1 MASISLCM
9 IVRDEEAV
17 LGRCLESVAP
27 AVDEI
32 IVVDT
37 GSVDGTKAVAA
48 AYTDRIFDFAWVDD
62 FAAARNASFAKA
74 TGDYIL
80 WLDADDVLLPED
92 LDALLCL
99 KNRLDQSPA
108 DVVMMRYNTGFD
120 SRGNPTF
127 FFDRERLVRRAA
139 RPVWYGRVHEYIQ
152 CPGTRI
158 TVNIA
163 VTHRSIKTAYTTR
176 NLRIYEKMAAAGELF
191 TPRDRFYYGR
201 ELYYHRQY
209 DRAVQELQAFLAPGD
224 GWLPD
229 QLEACKSKGIGRV
242 RLLHCAGALPWE
254 HLGRTWYA
262 VAVICYWNKGIIRR
276 RFVGTSGRWNCPRT
290 CIAAL

>member
-17 LGRCLESVAP
+17 LGWCLESVAP

-37 GSVDGTKAVAA
+37 GSIDGTKAVAA

-99 KNRLDQSPA
+99 KIGW
-108 DVVMMRYNTGFD
+108 T
-120 SRGNPTF
+120 NP
-127 FFDRERLVRRAA
+127 
-139 RPVWYGRVHEYIQ
+139 
-152 CPGTRI
+152 
-158 TVNIA
+158 
-163 VTHRSIKTAYTTR
+163 
-176 NLRIYEKMAAAGELF
+176 
-191 TPRDRFYYGR
+191 
-201 ELYYHRQY
+201 RQM
-209 DRAVQELQAFLAPGD
+209 
-224 GWLPD
+224 W
-229 QLEACKSKGIGRV
+229 
-242 RLLHCAGALPWE
+242 
-254 HLGRTWYA
+254 
-262 VAVICYWNKGIIRR
+262 
-276 RFVGTSGRWNCPRT
+276 
-290 CIAAL
+290 

>member
-37 GSVDGTKAVAA
+37 GSMDGTKAVAA

-108 DVVMMRYNTGFD
+108 DVVMIRYNTGFD
-120 SRGNPTF
+120 SHGNPTF
-127 FFDRERLVRRAA
+127 SLIESGWCAVR
-139 RPVWYGRVHEYIQ
+139 
-152 CPGTRI
+152 
-158 TVNIA
+158 
-163 VTHRSIKTAYTTR
+163 
-176 NLRIYEKMAAAGELF
+176 
-191 TPRDRFYYGR
+191 RDRFGTVGYTNIFSA
-201 ELYYHRQY
+201 
-209 DRAVQELQAFLAPGD
+209 RAPELQ
-224 GWLPD
+224 
-229 QLEACKSKGIGRV
+229 
-242 RLLHCAGALPWE
+242 
-254 HLGRTWYA
+254 
-262 VAVICYWNKGIIRR
+262 
-276 RFVGTSGRWNCPRT
+276 
-290 CIAAL
+290 